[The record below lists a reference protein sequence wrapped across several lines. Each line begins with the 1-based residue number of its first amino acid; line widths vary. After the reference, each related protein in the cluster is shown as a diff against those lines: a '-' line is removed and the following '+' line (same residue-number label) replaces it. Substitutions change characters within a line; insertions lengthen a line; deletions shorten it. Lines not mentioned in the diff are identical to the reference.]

1 MSKRGLSHVCG
12 VAVPFLPVK
21 KEGEGFEL
29 KQSKLLVHPVVS
41 EKTVHFMEGKEEE
54 RDEKK
59 ANRINDSRWIRHERY
74 L

>member
-1 MSKRGLSHVCG
+1 MRRGSPLFAS
-12 VAVPFLPVK
+12 K

-59 ANRINDSRWIRHERY
+59 ANRINDS
-74 L
+74 

>member
-1 MSKRGLSHVCG
+1 M
-12 VAVPFLPVK
+12 AVPFLPVK
-21 KEGEGFEL
+21 KEGEGFDL

-59 ANRINDSRWIRHERY
+59 ANRINDSR
-74 L
+74 

>member
-1 MSKRGLSHVCG
+1 MRRGSPLFAS
-12 VAVPFLPVK
+12 K

-29 KQSKLLVHPVVS
+29 KQSKLLGHPVVS

-59 ANRINDSRWIRHERY
+59 ANRINDSRWIWHERY

>member
-1 MSKRGLSHVCG
+1 MRRGSPLFAS
-12 VAVPFLPVK
+12 K

-59 ANRINDSRWIRHERY
+59 ANRINDSRWIWHESY